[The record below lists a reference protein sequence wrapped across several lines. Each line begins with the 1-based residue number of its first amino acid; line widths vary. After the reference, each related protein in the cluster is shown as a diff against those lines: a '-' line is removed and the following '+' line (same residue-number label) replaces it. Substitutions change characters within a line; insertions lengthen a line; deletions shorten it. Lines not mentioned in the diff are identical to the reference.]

1 MKKEFDTCPAAI
13 DESQLFGFSWMEH
26 VLAVPSPLVVVT
38 TYKANGLPN
47 ATMQSWCTFTGEE
60 GFHCIF
66 SSVHKGGHMYASLKE
81 RGCCV
86 VNFPSK
92 GVFMKCMAT
101 IEHNGYDQDEITAS
115 GLTAEPAGKI
125 NAPRIKEC
133 FLNLECELEWEHDL
147 SEDGTRAVM
156 CLKVVNVLM
165 DEAYFDEGAA
175 GRYGESGYLYNIHSP
190 RNPETG
196 DVSETCVGVI
206 KKYATYDKL

>member
-60 GFHCIF
+60 GFRCIF

-101 IEHNGYDQDEITAS
+101 IEHNGYDQDDKHAQ
-115 GLTAEPAGKI
+115 
-125 NAPRIKEC
+125 
-133 FLNLECELEWEHDL
+133 
-147 SEDGTRAVM
+147 
-156 CLKVVNVLM
+156 
-165 DEAYFDEGAA
+165 
-175 GRYGESGYLYNIHSP
+175 P
-190 RNPETG
+190 RNAESRRKNQCTQ
-196 DVSETCVGVI
+196 D
-206 KKYATYDKL
+206 